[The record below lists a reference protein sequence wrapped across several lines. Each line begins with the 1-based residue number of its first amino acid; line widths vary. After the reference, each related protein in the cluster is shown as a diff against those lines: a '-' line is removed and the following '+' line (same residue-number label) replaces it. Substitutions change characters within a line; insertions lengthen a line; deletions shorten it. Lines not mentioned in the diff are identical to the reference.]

1 MLKLKKI
8 LHIISQRPEKTG
20 SGTYLQALID
30 QGEKKGYI
38 QGVIAGIPSGEQ
50 NVKFKGEVKFYPVLF
65 ETEEMPFSVV
75 GMTDIMPYKSTMYRE
90 LSDDMIQKWKSAFA
104 KVLIK
109 AVEKFKP
116 DIIITHHLWIL
127 SAMVK
132 EAFPLIP
139 TIAICHG
146 TDLRQMNLAPKFA
159 DYVSK
164 HCCNIEYIA
173 ALHEE
178 QKNQII
184 EKYGIDSDKVHVV
197 GVGFNPNVFYM
208 DKNKK
213 QYSKIRLVYAG
224 KLNFAKG
231 VPSLIKAYNNLN
243 VDKDAVE
250 LMLAGSGTGEQFK
263 TIEKMVK
270 ESKFKIVLKG
280 AVPQKEL
287 AKLFRESHMFVFPS
301 FFEGLPLVL
310 IEALASGMRIVTT
323 KLPGV
328 TDFIGE
334 YINSKGIVEYVNMPT
349 LKSLDE
355 PLEEAL
361 PEFEAAMTKSIE
373 NQLENIKQHENSYD
387 LHIERSIENMSWEG
401 VFNKVENLFN
411 T

>member
-1 MLKLKKI
+1 MKKI
-8 LHIISQRPEKTG
+8 LHIIAQRPEKTG

-50 NVKFKGEVKFYPVLF
+50 NIKFKGEVKFYPVLF
-65 ETEEMPFSVV
+65 ETGEMPFPVV

-109 AVEKFKP
+109 SVEEFKP

-139 TIAICHG
+139 TIVICHG

-164 HCCNIEYIA
+164 HCCDIEYIA

-178 QKNQII
+178 QKNQVI
-184 EKYGIDSDKVHVV
+184 EKYGINPDKVHVV

-250 LMLAGSGTGEQFK
+250 LILAGAGTGEQFK

-270 ESKFKIVLKG
+270 ESKLKIVLKG

-328 TDFIGE
+328 TEFIGE

-355 PLEEAL
+355 PLEESL
-361 PEFEAAMTKSIE
+361 PEFEAALTKSIE
-373 NQLENIKQHENSYD
+373 NQLENIKQQENSYD
-387 LHIERSIENMSWEG
+387 LHIETSIENMSWEG
-401 VFNKVENLFN
+401 VFNKVENLFKN
-411 T
+411 IAR